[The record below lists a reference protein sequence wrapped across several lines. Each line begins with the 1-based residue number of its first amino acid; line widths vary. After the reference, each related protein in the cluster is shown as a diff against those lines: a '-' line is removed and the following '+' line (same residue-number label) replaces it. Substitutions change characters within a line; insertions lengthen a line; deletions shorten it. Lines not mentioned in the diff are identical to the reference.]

1 MSAPWGDDR
10 TNATSREDLFGSR
23 PVIPV
28 SAQPP
33 SDELRRL
40 ARILPRNVRLGSSSW
55 AFPGWK
61 GIVWSEF
68 SSTANLANDGL
79 PAYSRHPL
87 LRTAGIDRTYYR
99 PMSVGQYWRFY
110 DQVPDDF
117 HFLIKAPATVCD
129 SSVRDDRGRRLNDNP
144 VFLNAQR
151 AADEF
156 VSPVL
161 EGLRDKAG
169 PLVFQLSA
177 VPREW
182 ISTQEKRLA
191 LIGRLGKFFD
201 DLPSIGSDAPN
212 AFYALEVRTPE
223 IYPPRLTAMLRQQ
236 HVRLVVGLH
245 PSMPDVLRQTV
256 AVLAEDGIAADAAE
270 PALKGPLVVRWS
282 LAQGDR
288 FGEAKRRLAPFSA
301 LQQPDPLT
309 REGIANLVMAA
320 VRGRQRAYVVAN
332 NKAEGC
338 APLSMKALAERI
350 ASKLIADRD
359 RRQKMAA
366 MPRGIG

>member
-1 MSAPWGDDR
+1 
-10 TNATSREDLFGSR
+10 
-23 PVIPV
+23 
-28 SAQPP
+28 
-33 SDELRRL
+33 
-40 ARILPRNVRLGSSSW
+40 
-55 AFPGWK
+55 
-61 GIVWSEF
+61 
-68 SSTANLANDGL
+68 
-79 PAYSRHPL
+79 
-87 LRTAGIDRTYYR
+87 
-99 PMSVGQYWRFY
+99 
-110 DQVPDDF
+110 
-117 HFLIKAPATVCD
+117 
-129 SSVRDDRGRRLNDNP
+129 
-144 VFLNAQR
+144 
-151 AADEF
+151 
-156 VSPVL
+156 
-161 EGLRDKAG
+161 
-169 PLVFQLSA
+169 
-177 VPREW
+177 
-182 ISTQEKRLA
+182 
-191 LIGRLGKFFD
+191 
-201 DLPSIGSDAPN
+201 
-212 AFYALEVRTPE
+212 
-223 IYPPRLTAMLRQQ
+223 MLRQQ